1 MGAPQYIT
9 IIIWSL
15 AIVISLSSFTTDI
28 GGTKSE
34 KFYKLIMISV
44 SIIFWFLIV
53 TWGGFWN

>member
-15 AIVISLSSFTTDI
+15 AIVISLSSFTRDI